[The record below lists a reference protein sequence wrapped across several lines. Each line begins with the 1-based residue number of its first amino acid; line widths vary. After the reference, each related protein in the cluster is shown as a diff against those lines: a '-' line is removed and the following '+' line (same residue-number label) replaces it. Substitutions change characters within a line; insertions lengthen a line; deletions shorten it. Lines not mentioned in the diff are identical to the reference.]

1 MLTLD
6 NFRVAVIKAR
16 PDENDSY
23 ENEYHLHVNE
33 ISFSYE
39 RMYTKTRFKGEA
51 KDIRKWPIK

>member
-1 MLTLD
+1 MLSLD
-6 NFRVAVIKAR
+6 KPAASRLYQAR

-23 ENEYHLHVNE
+23 ENEYHLRVNE

-51 KDIRKWPIK
+51 NDIRKWPI